1 MEILTPVERKNIDIF
16 LGQKNED
23 ENYLQRVEVKGKK
36 PRKLFFIIGNN
47 RIFFFKV
54 GGKIEIDHHF
64 LDILELKF
72 DGIKEITL
80 KFKNDSSKEPLIF
93 GVETEADAGE
103 IVLAID
109 YLFTLNFPGMQSNR
123 LKITVPEPKRTEI
136 YSSPNALI
144 PDMGACGG
152 FTLTYFSMCDY
163 MNIQPISEVSWH
175 IENVIS
181 GTLIREFDYG
191 FFFKKERIITA
202 DARPIMA
209 ALSINPY
216 FNSFSIKDI
225 KLSNECIYSIIGLIG
240 QNLYFQKLVL
250 NGIGLDRSLTEKLI
264 EAFNS
269 NKMIPLRELDL
280 GNNSIED
287 KGMLMLGE
295 YLKNTPYELKSLI
308 LNNCSAGKNSM
319 TVIGEA
325 VSNNENILKNLKYLD
340 VSGNRLEN
348 DGSSAFSKLLERS
361 KVLSTFLIG
370 NSNPQFHQL
379 SKVCISLTKFDNSG
393 NRITRK
399 DNIHRDMVSF
409 LNHSIYLSNL
419 NLSKCQIPVEAVADI
434 FGEGNLIKLETL
446 NISDNDLGDEGITI
460 LCDFMANHQSIR
472 NLDLSGNFSKR
483 TKSRQTA
490 IESIVN
496 MLEKKSKTHNSIRSL
511 ILNSGYSSG
520 GSSSRSAQLKGDL
533 LPIVCSV
540 FYNGSLKELDISGHS
555 SGDILAAAIGKLLQC
570 NTGLETLYFD
580 DNSISCRGLTLIKF
594 GLQRNNTI
602 TQLPLPIKD
611 IAASLKSDATPL
623 NLQKLTEVSNEI
635 QQTILDNYTNK
646 IQGTSIT
653 NSIKTQSLSR
663 ARANSTPLVID
674 TKSTIATCAGLNSFI
689 SIDVDNTIEPLA
701 NLIVN

>member
-1 MEILTPVERKNIDIF
+1 MEILTQVERKNIDIF

-54 GGKIEIDHHF
+54 GGKIEIDYHF

-72 DGIKEITL
+72 DGSKEITL
-80 KFKNDSSKEPLIF
+80 KFRNDNGKEPLIF
-93 GVETEADAGE
+93 GVETEGDAAE

-109 YLFTLNFPGMQSNR
+109 YLFTLNFPGMQNNR
-123 LKITVPEPKRTEI
+123 LKISVPEPKRTEI

-144 PDMGACGG
+144 PDMGVCGG
-152 FTLTYFSMCDY
+152 FTLTYFSMCDF

-191 FFFKKERIITA
+191 FFFKKDRIITA

-209 ALSINPY
+209 ALAINPY

-225 KLSNECIYSIIGLIG
+225 KLSSECISSIIGLVS
-240 QNLYFQKLVL
+240 QNFYFTKLVL
-250 NGIGLDRSLTEKLI
+250 NGIGLDRSMTEKLI

-269 NKMIPLRELDL
+269 NKMMPLKELDL

-287 KGMLMLGE
+287 KGMLILGE
-295 YLKNTPYELKSLI
+295 YLKITPHELKSLI

-340 VSGNRLEN
+340 ISGNRLEN

-460 LCDFMANHQSIR
+460 LCDYMANHQSIR

-483 TKSRQTA
+483 TKSRQNA

-511 ILNSGYSSG
+511 ILNSGYS
-520 GSSSRSAQLKGDL
+520 GSRTQLKGDL
-533 LPIVCSV
+533 LPIVCST
-540 FYNGSLKELDISGHS
+540 FYNGTLKELDISGHS

-570 NTGLETLYFD
+570 NAGLETLYFD
-580 DNSISCRGLTLIKF
+580 DNSITCRGLTLIKF
-594 GLQRNNTI
+594 GLQRNTTI

-623 NLQKLTEVSNEI
+623 NLQKLTDVSNEI

-646 IQGTSIT
+646 IQGTPT
-653 NSIKTQSLSR
+653 NNNAKTQSLLR

-674 TKSTIATCAGLNSFI
+674 SKATIATCAGLNSFI